1 MHCYKHDFEQGT
13 MHLENIPLSHYV
25 PPEEEEE
32 DNRTFID
39 GAVLTPAQ
47 RIFKPVTKQKS
58 NTVNDNIVI
67 MSTHKEETEINKKTT
82 RHLHR
87 KKKQ

>member
-13 MHLENIPLSHYV
+13 MHLENIPLCHHV

-39 GAVLTPAQ
+39 GAVLTLAQ

-67 MSTHKEETEINKKTT
+67 MSTHKEETEINKNNKTFP
-82 RHLHR
+82 L
-87 KKKQ
+87 KQKQ

>member
-13 MHLENIPLSHYV
+13 MHLESTPLSHHAL
-25 PPEEEEE
+25 PEEEEE

-47 RIFKPVTKQKS
+47 RISKSVTRQKS

-67 MSTHKEETEINKKTT
+67 MSTHKEETEMNKNNKTSP
-82 RHLHR
+82 L
-87 KKKQ
+87 KQKQ